1 MSLILIIL
9 VLVSANETCHW
20 YNFQRVLLLLLSLR
34 AHVVYVLEVLL
45 TKIYASVT

>member
-20 YNFQRVLLLLLSLR
+20 YNSNLVLLLLLSLR
-34 AHVVYVLEVLL
+34 AHLVYVLEVLFI
-45 TKIYASVT
+45 KIYACVT